1 MKPWCSRRT
10 SLIFPVVT
18 LEKGF
23 SASFFDV
30 AVTCHFGTCCCFCPR
45 LLPIYDVRCLCLA
58 YVYSLLGIYIYSLR
72 GFSKL
77 LRDKI
82 KRCRQH
88 KISGVVH
95 LIDDRAEL
103 SCGRAWSRNYGPPL
117 FDIHESGWQTFCQQC
132 AKTLQK

>member
-23 SASFFDV
+23 GASFFDV
-30 AVTCHFGTCCCFCPR
+30 AVACHFGTCCVF
-45 LLPIYDVRCLCLA
+45 LPTPSSDIRRAVSLFGLCIFP
-58 YVYSLLGIYIYSLR
+58 VGHIYIYSLR

-82 KRCRQH
+82 RSVK
-88 KISGVVH
+88 
-95 LIDDRAEL
+95 DEEL
-103 SCGRAWSRNYGPPL
+103 SSSPPRGARTHGLPVRADLSLEASCRP
-117 FDIHESGWQTFCQQC
+117 IHTDCLCKGE
-132 AKTLQK
+132 